1 MFNHLTGKL
10 TEVNPS
16 FAVVDCNGVGYSVFI
31 SMNTY
36 SRISG
41 KEKVTLLTH
50 LRVSE
55 DAQELYGFADEQE
68 RRLFRHLISVSGI
81 GAKTAMAILSSST
94 PDLIMR
100 AIISDNIR
108 QLQTLK
114 GVSEKT
120 AQKIVIELKK
130 KIGREDFPSMA
141 MTEKIP
147 SRSEAL
153 AALTTL
159 GFPRTAS
166 EKAID
171 AILASNRE
179 KEIGVE
185 ELIKLALKNI
195 R

>member
-100 AIISDNIR
+100 AIISD
-108 QLQTLK
+108 
-114 GVSEKT
+114 
-120 AQKIVIELKK
+120 
-130 KIGREDFPSMA
+130 
-141 MTEKIP
+141 
-147 SRSEAL
+147 
-153 AALTTL
+153 
-159 GFPRTAS
+159 
-166 EKAID
+166 
-171 AILASNRE
+171 
-179 KEIGVE
+179 
-185 ELIKLALKNI
+185 
-195 R
+195 

>member
-10 TEVNPS
+10 TEVNTAV
-16 FAVVDCNGVGYSVFI
+16 AVVDCNGVGYSVFI

-36 SRISG
+36 SKIHGS
-41 KEKVTLLTH
+41 EKVTLLTH

-55 DAQELYGFADEQE
+55 DVHELYGFAEEQE

-94 PDLIMR
+94 PENIMH
-100 AIISDNIR
+100 AILSDNIR

-147 SRSEAL
+147 SRNEAL

-159 GFPRTAS
+159 GFPKTAA

-171 AILASNRE
+171 AILVTNNE

>member
-10 TEVNPS
+10 TEVNMTY
-16 FAVVDCNGVGYSVFI
+16 AVLDCNGVGYSVFI
-31 SMNTY
+31 TMNTY
-36 SRISG
+36 SKING
-41 KEKVTLLTH
+41 VEKATLLTH
-50 LRVSE
+50 LRVAE

-81 GAKTAMAILSSST
+81 GPKTAMTILSSSS
-94 PDLIMR
+94 PDMIMR
-100 AIISDNIR
+100 AILSDNIR

-130 KIGREDFPSMA
+130 KISKEDFPSMA

-147 SRSEAL
+147 SRNEAL

-171 AILASNRE
+171 AILSSNRE

>member
-1 MFNHLTGKL
+1 MFNHISGRL
-10 TEVNPS
+10 TEVNPA
-16 FAVVDCNGVGYSVFI
+16 FAVVDCNGVGYSIFI
-31 SMNTY
+31 SLNTY
-36 SRISG
+36 SKING
-41 KEKVTLLTH
+41 KEKITLLTH

-55 DAQELYGFADEQE
+55 DAQELYGFADEPE

-81 GAKTAMAILSSST
+81 GAKTAISILSSS
-94 PDLIMR
+94 PPEIIMR
-100 AIISDNIR
+100 AILSDNIR

-130 KIGREDFPSMA
+130 KIGKEDFPSMA

-147 SRSEAL
+147 SRDEAL
-153 AALTTL
+153 AALAAL
-159 GFPRTAS
+159 GFLKTAS

-171 AILASNRE
+171 TILLSSPG
-179 KEIGVE
+179 KEIGTS
-185 ELIKLALKNI
+185 ELIKLVLKNI

>member
-10 TEVNPS
+10 TEVNMTY
-16 FAVVDCNGVGYSVFI
+16 VVIDCNGVGYSVFI
-31 SMNTY
+31 TMNTY
-36 SRISG
+36 SKIHG
-41 KEKVTLLTH
+41 KEKATLLTH
-50 LRVSE
+50 LRVAE

-81 GAKTAMAILSSST
+81 GPKTAMTILSSSS
-94 PDLIMR
+94 PDMIMR
-100 AIISDNIR
+100 AILSDNIR

-130 KIGREDFPSMA
+130 KISKEDFPSMA

-147 SRSEAL
+147 SRNEAL

-159 GFPRTAS
+159 GFPRLAS

-171 AILASNRE
+171 AILSSNRE